1 MEHGDPKHSS
11 LFQNADMEALKAN
24 IAKFKKGK
32 WGQGF
37 ADFDMG
43 DLDWIDGKKKVK
55 AVTILIYETSV

>member
-1 MEHGDPKHSS
+1 
-11 LFQNADMEALKAN
+11 MEALKAN

-43 DLDWIDGKKKVK
+43 DLDWMGDGKKKVK
-55 AVTILIYETSV
+55 AVTILIYETSE